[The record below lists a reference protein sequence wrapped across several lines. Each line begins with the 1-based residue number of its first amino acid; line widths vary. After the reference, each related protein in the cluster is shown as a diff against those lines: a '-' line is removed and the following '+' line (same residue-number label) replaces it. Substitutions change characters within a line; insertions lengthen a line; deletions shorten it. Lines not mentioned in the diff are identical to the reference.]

1 MFKTFRGRGDD
12 ECPNRHS
19 GSPAIE
25 ISIICPSTGFG
36 IQLWNSD
43 SETDLN
49 TKVVVNVPGFN

>member
-1 MFKTFRGRGDD
+1 MS
-12 ECPNRHS
+12 EQCHS

-25 ISIICPSTGFG
+25 ISMICPSTGIG
-36 IQLWNSD
+36 IQLWISD